1 MHANLEMALD
11 YVGRGW
17 HVTPIA
23 GVTHSGE
30 CTCGRSGCIKPGKH
44 PLQRNWIQRASVDPD
59 TVREWFGDHPELNV
73 GIVPRDDL
81 IIVDIDSPDATDG
94 RFLPLSPAVRTGR
107 GHHLYYRGIA
117 RKRNNLLPGLD
128 VVANG
133 GMAVAPP
140 SHHHSG
146 STYAWADYLSPD
158 DLRIAEAPKWLIE
171 ALAVADQVEDSVLS
185 TGAPLAVTR
194 SRPIFPRHRNSTIYS
209 IGCSLRSRGFEW
221 HRVANT
227 LKRMNQAL
235 CKPPLSDTEMGWIIS
250 SVRQQPRG
258 PMRVSRRLDPR
269 QITPG
274 AVAYG
279 LWLIRLGDVTDAHI
293 ARAAGVAA
301 GTVSKWR
308 SQLEADLPGIRESL
322 LDCCPNSYVRV
333 PHSILDNPEVG
344 NPERRELLWLCWLA
358 DDFGGVQ
365 VSHRKLGASLG
376 LRRATVSDHITELR
390 SRRIIT
396 QRYGRFLG
404 PEEGRRSSYYR
415 VQGLA

>member
-1 MHANLEMALD
+1 MALD

-17 HVTPIA
+17 HLTPIA
-23 GVTHSGE
+23 GVTQNGE
-30 CTCGRSGCIKPGKH
+30 CTCGRSDCVKPGKH
-44 PLQRNWIQRASVDPD
+44 PLQRNWIQRASVDPE
-59 TVREWFGDHPELNV
+59 TLHMWFGGHPELNV

-81 IIVDIDSPDATDG
+81 IIVDIDSPQATEG
-94 RFLPLSPAVRTGR
+94 RFLPPSPAVRTSR

-128 VVANG
+128 IVANG
-133 GMAVAPP
+133 GMVVAPP

-158 DLRIAEAPKWLIE
+158 DLRIAGPPKWLTDG
-171 ALAVADQVEDSVLS
+171 LAVADEVEDSIFS
-185 TGAPLAVTR
+185 SGAPLAVTR
-194 SRPIFPRHRNSTIYS
+194 SRPIPPGHRNSTIYS
-209 IGCSLRSRGFEW
+209 MGCSLRSRGFEW
-221 HRVANT
+221 DRVATT
-227 LKRMNQAL
+227 LERMNQAL
-235 CKPPLSDTEMGWIIS
+235 CKPPLSDTEVDWIVS

-258 PMRVSRRLDPR
+258 PMRVNRRLDPR

-279 LWLIRLGDVTDAHI
+279 LWLIRLGDVTDARI

-308 SQLEADLPGIRESL
+308 SQLEEGLPGIRDSL
-322 LDCCPNSYVRV
+322 MDCCPDSYVRV
-333 PHSILDNPEVG
+333 PHSILEDPAIG

-365 VSHRKLGASLG
+365 VSHRKLGDSLG
-376 LRRATVSDHITELR
+376 LRRATVSSHIRRLR

-404 PEEGRRSSYYR
+404 AEKGRRSSSYR
-415 VQGLA
+415 VQGLV